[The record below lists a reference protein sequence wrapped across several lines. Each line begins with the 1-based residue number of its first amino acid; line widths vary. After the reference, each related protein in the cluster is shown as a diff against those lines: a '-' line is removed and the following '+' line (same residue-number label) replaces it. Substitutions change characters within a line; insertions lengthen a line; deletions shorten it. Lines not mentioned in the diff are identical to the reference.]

1 MIFEKISEILAEQFG
16 LDVESITMDT
26 TFEGDLDADS
36 VDIVEVSMALE
47 DEFGIGEMS
56 EEDLAKILTV
66 GDLVRYVQNKVD

>member
-66 GDLVRYVQNKVD
+66 GDLVRCGENKGD